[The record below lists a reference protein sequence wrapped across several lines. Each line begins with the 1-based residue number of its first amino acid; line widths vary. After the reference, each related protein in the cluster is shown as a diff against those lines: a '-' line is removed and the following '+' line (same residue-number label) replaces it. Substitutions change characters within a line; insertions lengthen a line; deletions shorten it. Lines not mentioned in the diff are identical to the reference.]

1 VPFAFSGQANGTRSS
16 KVCCHE
22 AVSCREAIDPGQGGV
37 TAAYAVEGWQNLAL
51 AVTAAVATLV
61 GLLFVAV
68 SINLQRI
75 LQFPNLPTRA
85 AQTLFLFGTPLAT
98 GIFLLVPGQPRVV
111 LGGELLGTAVIIG
124 AVQLRMEIR
133 SPVTDKETRLTW
145 IFGRVSPPILTS
157 GCLAA
162 AGATFAA
169 AAGGGL
175 YWIVPSVLCG
185 IIFGLLNAWVLLVE
199 ILR

>member
-1 VPFAFSGQANGTRSS
+1 VPFAFSGQANGARSS
-16 KVCCHE
+16 NVSCHE
-22 AVSCREAIDPGQGGV
+22 AIHPGQEGM
-37 TAAYAVEGWQNLAL
+37 TAAYAVDGWQNLAL

-75 LQFPNLPTRA
+75 LQFPNLPVRA

-98 GIFLLVPGQPRVV
+98 GIFLLVPGQARGV
-111 LGGELLGTAVIIG
+111 LSGELLGTALIIG

-157 GCLAA
+157 GSLAV
-162 AGATFAA
+162 AGATLAA
-169 AAGGGL
+169 EAGGGL

>member
-1 VPFAFSGQANGTRSS
+1 M
-16 KVCCHE
+16 
-22 AVSCREAIDPGQGGV
+22 
-37 TAAYAVEGWQNLAL
+37 TAAYAVDGWQNLAL

-98 GIFLLVPGQPRVV
+98 GIFLLVPGQSRAV
-111 LGGELLGTAVIIG
+111 LSAELLGTAVIIG
-124 AVQLRMEIR
+124 AVQLRMELR
-133 SPVTDKETRLTW
+133 SPVTDKETTLTW
-145 IFGRVSPPILTS
+145 IFGRVSPPILTT
-157 GCLAA
+157 GFLAV
-162 AGATFAA
+162 AGGTLAA

-199 ILR
+199 IQR